1 MLLYSN
7 FISQTP
13 SPTIDV
19 VLVTIMC
26 CLGFK
31 KQESW
36 AYLKNTLSLQHFD
49 EGIEDLL
56 LREMYMSSTGY
67 CTVACFLPLP
77 PPPSLVGHTSVLLF
91 SSALRLLHSHLK
103 ITSLFP
109 VWFDFALLR
118 R

>member
-26 CLGFK
+26 CFGFK
-31 KQESW
+31 KKESW

-56 LREMYMSSTGY
+56 RKNVRDVREVVLCPGGICYM
-67 CTVACFLPLP
+67 
-77 PPPSLVGHTSVLLF
+77 
-91 SSALRLLHSHLK
+91 
-103 ITSLFP
+103 
-109 VWFDFALLR
+109 
-118 R
+118 